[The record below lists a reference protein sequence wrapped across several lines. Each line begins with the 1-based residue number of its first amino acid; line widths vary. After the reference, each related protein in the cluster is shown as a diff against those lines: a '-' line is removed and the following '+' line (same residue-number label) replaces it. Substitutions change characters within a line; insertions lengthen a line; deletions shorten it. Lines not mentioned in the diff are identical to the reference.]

1 MAESSP
7 APVRSGPLRLAIVG
21 CGGIA
26 QAYLQALQRLPQ
38 WQLVACVDPLPA
50 ARQRV
55 PGVPGFA
62 DLADLFAAPLPID
75 AALVLTPPDRHEAL
89 SCALLARGVH
99 VLCEKPLAP
108 SLAAAERMLA
118 AARQQRRRLMMGSK
132 FRYTPDVQKAHE
144 LLAAGFCGQVVLYE
158 NVFCAHVAMA
168 ARWHADPARSGGG
181 VLIDNGCHSV
191 DVARYLLGP
200 IARVQA
206 QFGRRVQDLAVEDT
220 ARLLFTSASGALGSI
235 DLSWSL
241 FKETPAYVRVHG
253 DAGTL
258 EIGWQQSRC
267 KRRDDSQWTVFGN
280 GYDKVA
286 AFAAQLADFAYAID
300 GGTPVI
306 GDADAL
312 ASVAVIDTAY
322 RSAQE
327 ERWLPVPAAVSPQA
341 GGGSQTGRGGAR

>member
-1 MAESSP
+1 MAESNSHP
-7 APVRSGPLRLAIVG
+7 ARTGPLRLGIVG

-38 WQLVACVDPLPA
+38 WQLVAAVDPDPA
-50 ARQRV
+50 ARQRL

-62 DLADLFAAPLPID
+62 DLEALLAGPIACD

-89 SCALLARGVH
+89 SCRLLERGLH

-108 SLAAAERMLA
+108 SLPAALRMLA
-118 AARQQRRRLMMGSK
+118 VARRHDRRLMMGSK
-132 FRYTPDVQKAHE
+132 FRYTKDVQKAHD
-144 LLAAGFCGQVVLYE
+144 LLAEGFCGQVVLYE
-158 NVFCAHVAMA
+158 NVFCAYVAMA
-168 ARWHADPARSGGG
+168 GRWHAEPSTSGGG

-206 QFGRRVQDLAVEDT
+206 QFGRQVQALAVEDT
-220 ARLLFTSASGALGSI
+220 ARLLFTSESGALGSI

-267 KRRDDSQWTVFGN
+267 KRRDDAQWTVFGN

-322 RSAQE
+322 RSARE
-327 ERWLPVPAAVSPQA
+327 ERWLPVPAADGNSA
-341 GGGSQTGRGGAR
+341 WSSAR